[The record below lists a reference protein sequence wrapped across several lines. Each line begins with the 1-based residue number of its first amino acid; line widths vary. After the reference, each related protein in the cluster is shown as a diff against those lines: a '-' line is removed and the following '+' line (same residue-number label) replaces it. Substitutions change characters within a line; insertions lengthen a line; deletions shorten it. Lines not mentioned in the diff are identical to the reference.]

1 MASELYQLRLSGNH
15 TSEYWEN
22 VLYFQG
28 DNLSAGDVIH
38 NARDLLS
45 NWVNNGQEP
54 FLNLLPNTCY
64 LNREVGKRQDV
75 AGGIEVVNQY
85 DYQALQGAAADQ
97 ASSQQL
103 CPIVRLIPPMG
114 TKTAGRF
121 FLPGIAEADVEAN
134 TPSADWLSRLS
145 TLMSILIG
153 GMNDG
158 AITWKIA
165 VFSRKLGTHALALDY
180 DTSPIVGWQSR
191 RRKPF

>member
-1 MASELYQLRLSGNH
+1 MASELYQLRISGNH

-45 NWVNNGQEP
+45 NWANNARDP
-54 FLNLLPNTCY
+54 FMNMLPSTVYC
-64 LNREVGKRQDV
+64 NREVAKRQDD

-85 DYQALQGAAADQ
+85 DYQANQGTVSGE

-114 TKTAGRF
+114 TKSAGRF
-121 FLPGIAEADVEAN
+121 FLPAIAEGQVEAN
-134 TPSADWLSRLS
+134 TPSSTWLSNLS
-145 TLMSILIG
+145 TLMSILLG

-158 AITWKIA
+158 AITWTIA
-165 VFSRKLGTHALALDY
+165 VFSRKNNSHQKALDY
-180 DTSPIVGWQSR
+180 DTSPIIGWQSR